1 MHYDIDMM
9 IHIGGFKNFNDK
21 EKLVGHFVTAKSGQ
35 YSKNMICKIDVK
47 T

>member
-1 MHYDIDMM
+1 MRVSFYEY
-9 IHIGGFKNFNDK
+9 GSFKKFNDK
-21 EKLVGHFVTAKSGQ
+21 EKLVGHFVTAKNGQ